1 MTSPARSSAKVN
13 LPSLSVCLFVC
24 ELEKK
29 PCCVSKNLVEQGK
42 SEETVK
48 TGRGSHLFSL
58 KNSIGLDSRMHVCPS
73 AGFGSTCSLT
83 IKQTLSEELLCQ
95 KYNRG
100 TTHLSAYGAAKKIHA
115 VLKINQS

>member
-13 LPSLSVCLFVC
+13 LQSSSVCLYVS
-24 ELEKK
+24 LKK
-29 PCCVSKNLVEQGK
+29 NPCCVSKNLVEQGK

-48 TGRGSHLFSL
+48 TGHGSHLFSL

-100 TTHLSAYGAAKKIHA
+100 TTHLSAYGAAKEIHA
-115 VLKINQS
+115 VLKISQS